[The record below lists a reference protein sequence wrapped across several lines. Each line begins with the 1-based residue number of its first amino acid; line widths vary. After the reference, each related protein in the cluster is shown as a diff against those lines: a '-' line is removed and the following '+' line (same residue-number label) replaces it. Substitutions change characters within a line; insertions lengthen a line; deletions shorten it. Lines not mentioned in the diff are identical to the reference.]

1 MRTTRRRFIGIMAA
15 AASLP
20 LAKSTLAVPS
30 QWRGRA
36 LGAEASILLHHPD
49 HEMVEATIRAV
60 MQEIR
65 RLERIFS
72 LFRADAAITRLN
84 RDGRLSPAPPEMLEL
99 LATANWLST
108 LSEGAFDITVQPLW
122 QAYAQG
128 GDCRARVTK
137 VQERVDWRGVLVDER
152 TVRFAK
158 PDMAITL
165 NGIAQGYITDHVVDL
180 LQQRGFTRALVHMGE
195 FRGLGRREDGHSWQV
210 GIGDPKT
217 NDIIQLVDLTD
228 HALATSSPFGTNLS
242 CAGEAGAHHLF
253 DPKTGRPATSW
264 ASVSVVA
271 KRAVIADG
279 LSTAVAVARPERA
292 LALLE
297 NGDAER
303 AWLIGRDG
311 GRLTFQPDQS

>member
-1 MRTTRRRFIGIMAA
+1 MSTTRRRFIGIMAA

-20 LAKSTLAVPS
+20 LLKPTQAASGH
-30 QWRGRA
+30 WRGRA

-49 HEMVEATIRAV
+49 HELVEATIKAAV
-60 MQEIR
+60 REIR

-84 RDGRLSPAPPEMLEL
+84 RDGHLAKAPPEMLEL
-99 LATANWLST
+99 LATARWLST
-108 LSEGAFDITVQPLW
+108 ISDGAFDITVQPLW
-122 QAYAQG
+122 QIYAQG
-128 GDCRARVTK
+128 GDCRTQAAE
-137 VQERVDWRGVLVDER
+137 VQQLIDWRGVMVDGDQI
-152 TVRFAK
+152 RFAR

-165 NGIAQGYITDHVVDL
+165 NGIAQGYITDHIVDL
-180 LQQRGFTRALVHMGE
+180 LQQRGFAKALVHMGE
-195 FRGLGRREDGHSWQV
+195 FRGLGQREDGRRWKV

-217 NDIIQLVDLTD
+217 NDITQEIDLTD
-228 HALATSSPFGTNLS
+228 QALATSSPYGTNLN
-242 CAGEAGAHHLF
+242 CAGEARAHHLF

-271 KRAVIADG
+271 KRALIADG
-279 LSTAVAVARPERA
+279 LSTTVAVARPERA

-297 NGDAER
+297 NGGAER

-311 GRLTFQPDQS
+311 ERLNFQPDQS